1 MTTTE
6 IYAHYAVQINLHRV
20 KKGSSIRDL
29 ASRTGVS
36 PTTITGIE
44 QGKGCSI
51 DTLYKLCK
59 ELNFTL
65 NIEIN

>member
-6 IYAHYAVQINLHRV
+6 IYAHYAIQINLHRV
-20 KKGSSIRDL
+20 KKGLSIRDL
-29 ASRTGVS
+29 AIHTGVS

-65 NIEIN
+65 NIEMN